1 MRRRNLNRRV
11 TLQRSKSVTH
21 TRVKQAIL
29 RTLARCQWMKLVNIC
44 TRTVK
49 CAARPGVVDARRL
62 MLRSIDHDVAD
73 TAIARGV
80 HGDTSRIK
88 RSRGFALLPKHKHVR
103 NFAGVQTGAKIL
115 CFKKKKNVTVCLL
128 CFCLPLPPCG
138 TAPHPIREMRRT
150 PTPQNLNAALAHY
163 KNRL

>member
-21 TRVKQAIL
+21 TRVKQAVL
-29 RTLARCQWMKLVNIC
+29 RTLARCQWMKPVNIC

-49 CAARPGVVDARRL
+49 CAARPGVVDAPRL

-80 HGDTSRIK
+80 HGDTSRII
-88 RSRGFALLPKHKHVR
+88 RSHGFTLHPKHKHVR
-103 NFAGVQTGAKIL
+103 NFAGVPTGAKIL
-115 CFKKKKNVTVCLL
+115 CFKKTRYGVSFVLS
-128 CFCLPLPPCG
+128 PPTAVMWHSAERPPTAG
-138 TAPHPIREMRRT
+138 TAASNQGGEENTHT
-150 PTPQNLNAALAHY
+150 PESAL
-163 KNRL
+163 